1 MNIEDYLKK
10 YGITKRGFARRLEI
24 TESALHKII
33 SGINS
38 PRTTTA
44 QEIVE
49 LTNSE
54 VTFQEKGI
62 KINDFSL
69 MAMCDGM
76 GVLCSSFFCGS
87 RV

>member
-10 YGITKRGFARRLEI
+10 YGITKRGFARRLGI

-44 QEIVE
+44 QEKVIIS
-49 LTNSE
+49 TP
-54 VTFQEKGI
+54 F
-62 KINDFSL
+62 
-69 MAMCDGM
+69 
-76 GVLCSSFFCGS
+76 
-87 RV
+87 